1 MKQALRIFGSVVA
14 LVGIGVPSLRAAKV
28 VDRIIVR
35 VNNEIITQRM
45 YEEHRQNLRQELAQE
60 YNGPEL
66 EVQVREQSKNL
77 LRDMIDEALMVQK
90 AKDLDV
96 NVETDIVKRLEEIR
110 KENNLGTLEDLQKEV
125 EKPGLLWED
134 FKDRIR
140 RSLLVREVIARE
152 VGSRLI
158 LSREEARKYYEEH
171 KKEFE
176 SPGMVHLFQVLISN
190 EKKKPEEVEKRAKDA
205 LAEIKAGARFADVAK
220 KYSDGPNAERGGD
233 IGFLKEGTMAPAIAT
248 VVGKLDVNE
257 TSDLIATKS
266 GYLILKV
273 AERFSPGIPK
283 FEEVEQHVNDV
294 IYSQKMQPKLRAYLV
309 QLRKESYIF
318 LAPGYVDAGG
328 ERPSETQLAK
338 KEQ

>member
-28 VDRIIVR
+28 VDRIIAR

-176 SPGMVHLFQVLISN
+176 SPGMVHLFQILISN

-220 KYSDGPNAERGGD
+220 KYSDGPNAQGGGD
-233 IGFLKEGTMAPAIAT
+233 IGFLKEGTMASAIAT

-257 TSDLIATKS
+257 ASDLIGTKS

-283 FEEVEQHVNDV
+283 FEEVEQRVNDV
-294 IYSQKMQPKLRAYLV
+294 LYSQKMQPKLRAYLV